1 MKVLTLTLA
10 LAVLAAAAPA
20 EAQSRGERCR
30 NPLPND
36 DATPGPEHLH
46 AYPFNPVRDQQVDF
60 DLYFN
65 NDSARFLLF
74 VVARDPDT
82 SETINWVATFSG
94 PDRADRFVHA
104 SARMDP
110 EGEYLIGV
118 ACVYAAADYRLA
130 VRAGT
135 ELRISPRLNLLSHQG
150 LSPDESS
157 ERFDWEG
164 ALLRAAG
171 LALRLSR

>member
-1 MKVLTLTLA
+1 MKALTLTLA
-10 LAVLAAAAPA
+10 LAVLAAAGAA

-30 NPLPND
+30 TPLPNED
-36 DATPGPEHLH
+36 VTPGPEHLH

-65 NDSARFLLF
+65 NDSARFLLL
-74 VVARDPDT
+74 VVARVADT
-82 SETINWVATFSG
+82 GDTLNWIATASG
-94 PDRADRFVHA
+94 PGRAARFAHA

-110 EGEYLIGV
+110 DAEYLIGV
-118 ACVYAAADYRLA
+118 ACIHAAADYRLA

>member
-1 MKVLTLTLA
+1 MKVLTLTLT
-10 LAVLAAAAPA
+10 LAILAPAAAA

-30 NPLPND
+30 TPIPNED
-36 DATPGPEHLH
+36 TTPGPEHLH

-65 NDSARFLLF
+65 NDSALFLLL

-82 SETINWVATFSG
+82 GDTGNWIATFSG

-110 EGEYLIGV
+110 EGEYVIGV
-118 ACVYAAADYRLA
+118 ACAYAAADYRLA

-135 ELRISPRLNLLSHQG
+135 ELRISPRINLLSHQG